1 MSRLIKRK
9 IKRTT
14 AEVYD
19 ENGKR
24 LGTMEVG
31 GQVSAPRMANIVRRD
46 KSNPLLTVRNV
57 ITSSDTYVMDVDEFV
72 EHAERMGTIEPESE
86 PEPELEPEPEPEPEA
101 DSATNNA
108 RVPFLAVCDA
118 HTGETYFEVG
128 GVNAVSE

>member
-14 AEVYD
+14 AEVYN

-46 KSNPLLTVRNV
+46 KGNPLLTVRNV
-57 ITSSDTYVMDVDEFV
+57 VTSADTYVMDVDEFV
-72 EHAERMGTIEPESE
+72 EHAERMGTIEPE
-86 PEPELEPEPEPEPEA
+86 PEPEA
-101 DSATNNA
+101 DNATNDD
-108 RVPFLAVCDA
+108 RVPFLTICDA
-118 HTGETYFEVG
+118 HTGKIYFEADG
-128 GVNAVSE
+128 NKAVSE

>member
-46 KSNPLLTVRNV
+46 KGNPLLTVRNV
-57 ITSSDTYVMDVDEFV
+57 VTSADTYVMDVDEFV
-72 EHAERMGTIEPESE
+72 EHAERMGTIEPE
-86 PEPELEPEPEPEPEA
+86 PEPEPEA
-101 DSATNNA
+101 DNAANNA
-108 RVPFLAVCDA
+108 RVPFLTACDGI
-118 HTGETYFEVG
+118 TGDVYLEVG
-128 GVNAVSE
+128 GDKAVSE

>member
-24 LGTMEVG
+24 LGTMEVT

-46 KSNPLLTVRNV
+46 KGNPLLTVRNV
-57 ITSSDTYVMDVDEFV
+57 VTSSDTYVMDVDEFV
-72 EHAERMGTIEPESE
+72 EHAERMGTV
-86 PEPELEPEPEPEPEA
+86 ELGPEPEPEPEPEA
-101 DSATNNA
+101 DSATNDA
-108 RVPFLAVCDA
+108 RVPFLTVCDA

-128 GVNAVSE
+128 GSKSVSE

>member
-1 MSRLIKRK
+1 MSRFIKRK

-46 KSNPLLTVRNV
+46 KGNQLLTVRNV
-57 ITSSDTYVMDVDEFV
+57 VTSADTYVMGVDEFV
-72 EHAERMGTIEPESE
+72 EHAERMGTIEPE
-86 PEPELEPEPEPEPEA
+86 PEPEA
-101 DSATNNA
+101 DNATNDA
-108 RVPFLAVCDA
+108 RVPFLTV
-118 HTGETYFEVG
+118 
-128 GVNAVSE
+128 

>member
-31 GQVSAPRMANIVRRD
+31 GQVSAPRMANIARRD
-46 KSNPLLTVRNV
+46 KGNPLLTVRNV
-57 ITSSDTYVMDVDEFV
+57 VTSADTYVMDVDEFV
-72 EHAERMGTIEPESE
+72 EYADRMGTIEPE
-86 PEPELEPEPEPEPEA
+86 PDPEA
-101 DSATNNA
+101 DNAANGA
-108 RVPFLAVCDA
+108 RVPFLTVCDA

-128 GVNAVSE
+128 GNHAVGE

>member
-19 ENGKR
+19 ENGVR
-24 LGTMEVG
+24 LGRMEVG

-46 KSNPLLTVRNV
+46 KGNPLLTVRNV

-72 EHAERMGTIEPESE
+72 EHAERMGTIEPE
-86 PEPELEPEPEPEPEA
+86 PEPETEPEA
-101 DSATNNA
+101 DSASNNA
-108 RVPFLAVCDA
+108 RVPLLTVCDA
-118 HTGETYFEVG
+118 HTAETYFEVG
-128 GVNAVSE
+128 GNQAVSE

>member
-24 LGTMEVG
+24 LGSMEVG

-46 KSNPLLTVRNV
+46 KGNPLLTVRNV
-57 ITSSDTYVMDVDEFV
+57 VTSADTYVMDVDEFV
-72 EHAERMGTIEPESE
+72 EHAERTGTI
-86 PEPELEPEPEPEPEA
+86 EPEPEPEA
-101 DSATNNA
+101 DNAANDA
-108 RVPFLAVCDA
+108 RVPFPTACDA
-118 HTGETYFEVG
+118 RTGEIYFEADG
-128 GVNAVSE
+128 K

>member
-19 ENGKR
+19 ENGNR

-31 GQVSAPRMANIVRRD
+31 GQVSAPRMANIARRD
-46 KSNPLLTVRNV
+46 KGNPLLTVRNV
-57 ITSSDTYVMDVDEFV
+57 VTSADTYVMDVDEFV
-72 EHAERMGTIEPESE
+72 EHAERMGTIE
-86 PEPELEPEPEPEPEA
+86 LEPEPEA
-101 DSATNNA
+101 DNATNDV
-108 RVPFLAVCDA
+108 REPFLAIRDA

-128 GVNAVSE
+128 GN

>member
-46 KSNPLLTVRNV
+46 KGNPLLTVRNV
-57 ITSSDTYVMDVDEFV
+57 VTSADTYVMDVDVFV
-72 EHAERMGTIEPESE
+72 EHAERMGTIEPE
-86 PEPELEPEPEPEPEA
+86 PEPEPEA
-101 DSATNNA
+101 DNAGNDA
-108 RVPFLAVCDA
+108 RVPFPTACDA
-118 HTGETYFEVG
+118 HTGETCFEVG
-128 GVNAVSE
+128 GNQAVGE

>member
-24 LGTMEVG
+24 LCTMEVG

-46 KSNPLLTVRNV
+46 KGNPLLTVRNV
-57 ITSSDTYVMDVDEFV
+57 VTSADTYVMDVDEFV
-72 EHAERMGTIEPESE
+72 EHAERMGTIEPE
-86 PEPELEPEPEPEPEA
+86 PEA
-101 DSATNNA
+101 DNATNNA
-108 RVPFLAVCDA
+108 RVPFLTVCDA

-128 GVNAVSE
+128 GSKAVSE